1 MKPRDY
7 SISWEMAFIENR
19 SVQNDQHLLP
29 VLYKLQ
35 LPDWGNGYM
44 YDHTYIYRI
53 VRNFKGENFHKLEKI
68 LADCSLLPCQSIPR
82 SQICSED
89 FSE

>member
-1 MKPRDY
+1 MKPHGY
-7 SISWEMAFIENR
+7 SISSEIAFIENR

-53 VRNFKGENFHKLEKI
+53 VGNFQGRKLSQIGENFSRLLT
-68 LADCSLLPCQSIPR
+68 LAVPKHTTLPNLQ
-82 SQICSED
+82 
-89 FSE
+89 